1 MSSKAKA
8 KDKKDS
14 NKTTKETFKKESFIE
29 KQWTEQTEGEYD
41 EDGFF
46 VTPNGSFW
54 DPDGVYFNKDGF
66 DKHGGRYDLDGVYI
80 PGEGWN
86 EKNNC
91 YESEIEDYDGFDE
104 QEAEFGDNM
113 DKIDDDDNLDDDVF
127 ESDFKNDD
135 NFNKLFEDIKIDD
148 NKEKQNYDL
157 DENKI
162 QDEEK
167 DNENK
172 ENNNDDEKKSEKSN
186 EKDSNEQKKPKIII
200 TRENQDKYL
209 DDKMNND
216 IQKNN
221 VSISIITVRQKK
233 KLKKIITKIILI

>member
-1 MSSKAKA
+1 MSSKAKV

-127 ESDFKNDD
+127 ESDFKNDA

-148 NKEKQNYDL
+148 NKEKHQNYDL

-172 ENNNDDEKKSEKSN
+172 KNYNDDEKKVKN
-186 EKDSNEQKKPKIII
+186 QMRKIAMNKK
-200 TRENQDKYL
+200 NQ
-209 DDKMNND
+209 
-216 IQKNN
+216 
-221 VSISIITVRQKK
+221 R
-233 KLKKIITKIILI
+233 

>member
-8 KDKKDS
+8 KGKKDS
-14 NKTTKETFKKESFIE
+14 NKTAKETFKKESFIE

-66 DKHGGRYDLDGVYI
+66 DKHGGRYDLDGIYI

-148 NKEKQNYDL
+148 NKEKQNLIYK

-186 EKDSNEQKKPKIII
+186 EKDSNKQKKPKIII
-200 TRENQDKYL
+200 TMENQDKYL
-209 DDKMNND
+209 DDKMIND
-216 IQKNN
+216 IQK
-221 VSISIITVRQKK
+221 K
-233 KLKKIITKIILI
+233 